1 MPRRTLI
8 RAPYILTLEEEG
20 VLYQHALL
28 IEGEKITAIIPQEKS
43 AALPADEI
51 LDLENS
57 MIMPGLI
64 NLHTHAAMSLFR
76 GYADDLSLMTWLQ
89 EHIWPLERQWLN
101 KQFVYEGTLLSMA
114 EMIKS
119 GTTTLN
125 DMYFYHSSVA
135 QAGLKSGLRTF
146 VGASILE
153 FPTNYGEN
161 AEDYIAK
168 AIIEKET
175 FQGEPL
181 ITFTLAPHAP
191 YSVSDETFKKIV
203 ALSDKENLLLHCH
216 IHETA
221 DEIKNSMQQ
230 YGMRPIERLKQLGVI
245 NSRLIAAH
253 MVYGTHEDIAAI
265 HSSGMAIAH
274 NPSSN
279 LKLASGIAPIP
290 MYLQNEISVGLGSDG
305 AASNNRQD
313 IWQEMH
319 LAALLAKGQSLDP
332 TALNALEALKM
343 ATLYGARAL
352 HINDIVG
359 SLKVGKQADIIA
371 LSIDAIE
378 NQPIFD
384 VVSHAVY
391 VLGRENVT
399 HVWVAGRPLLKNKQL
414 LSLDTDNLRG
424 IADNWQNRI
433 NQSGVKKG

>member
-191 YSVSDETFKKIV
+191 YSVSDETF
-203 ALSDKENLLLHCH
+203 
-216 IHETA
+216 
-221 DEIKNSMQQ
+221 
-230 YGMRPIERLKQLGVI
+230 
-245 NSRLIAAH
+245 
-253 MVYGTHEDIAAI
+253 
-265 HSSGMAIAH
+265 
-274 NPSSN
+274 
-279 LKLASGIAPIP
+279 
-290 MYLQNEISVGLGSDG
+290 
-305 AASNNRQD
+305 
-313 IWQEMH
+313 
-319 LAALLAKGQSLDP
+319 
-332 TALNALEALKM
+332 
-343 ATLYGARAL
+343 
-352 HINDIVG
+352 
-359 SLKVGKQADIIA
+359 
-371 LSIDAIE
+371 
-378 NQPIFD
+378 
-384 VVSHAVY
+384 
-391 VLGRENVT
+391 
-399 HVWVAGRPLLKNKQL
+399 
-414 LSLDTDNLRG
+414 
-424 IADNWQNRI
+424 
-433 NQSGVKKG
+433 

>member
-1 MPRRTLI
+1 MRTLI
-8 RAPYILTLEEEG
+8 RAPYIITLEEKG

-28 IEGEKITAIIPQEKS
+28 IEGEKIAAIIPQEKS
-43 AALPADEI
+43 AAIQADEI
-51 LDLENS
+51 IDLKNS
-57 MIMPGLI
+57 IIMPGLI
-64 NLHTHAAMSLFR
+64 NLHSHAAMSLFR

-89 EHIWPLERQWLN
+89 EHIWPLERKWVDE
-101 KQFVYEGTLLSMA
+101 QFVYEGTLLSMA

-135 QAGLKSGLRTF
+135 KAGLKAGLRTF

-153 FPTNYGEN
+153 FPTNYGKN
-161 AEDYIAK
+161 ADDYIAK
-168 AIIEKET
+168 AKIEKEA
-175 FQGEPL
+175 FKGEPL

-203 ALSDKENLLLHCH
+203 ALSDKEDLLIHCH
-216 IHETA
+216 IQETA
-221 DEIKNSMQQ
+221 GEIKDSIER
-230 YGMRPIERLKQLGVI
+230 YGMRPIQRLKQLGVV

-253 MVYGTHEDIAAI
+253 MVYGNDQDIAAA
-265 HSSGMAIAH
+265 HCSGMAIAH

-279 LKLASGIAPIP
+279 LKLASGIAPIQH
-290 MYLQNEISVGLGSDG
+290 YLTNGITVGLGSDG

-352 HINDIVG
+352 HIDDMVG

-371 LSIDAIE
+371 LSIEEIE
-378 NQPIFD
+378 NQPVFD

-391 VLGRENVT
+391 VLGRDNVS
-399 HVWVAGRPLLKNKQL
+399 HVWVSGRLLLKDKQL
-414 LSLDTDNLRG
+414 LSLNMENLQE
-424 IADNWQNRI
+424 IARNWQNKI
-433 NQSGVKKG
+433 NQDVAEKG